1 MKKLQL
7 YFIVFTSLSLI
18 SCVNDSKKIPV
29 NTMKKIVWDLQ
40 IANEFVLELKVKDSS
55 VDVSKKTDSIFN
67 SIMFTYGIDKKIF
80 LENYRV
86 YEQNPQKLA
95 ELIDSTSNYSI
106 KKRDTIVNNIL
117 PSSALPKK

>member
-1 MKKLQL
+1 
-7 YFIVFTSLSLI
+7 
-18 SCVNDSKKIPV
+18 
-29 NTMKKIVWDLQ
+29 MKKIVWDLQ
-40 IANEFVLELKVKDSS
+40 IANEFILELKVKDSS